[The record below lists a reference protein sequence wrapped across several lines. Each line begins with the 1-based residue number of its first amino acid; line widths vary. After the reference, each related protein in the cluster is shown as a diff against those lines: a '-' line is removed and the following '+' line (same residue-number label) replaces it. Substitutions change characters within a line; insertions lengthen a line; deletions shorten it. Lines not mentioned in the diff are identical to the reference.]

1 MSPAVMGSREQVLRD
16 GREKTPPGWRFSG
29 MAKTPGD
36 SSESL
41 LITVSFTDEHTT
53 LIDLTQ
59 TTIQLG
65 TRTQAGWGTKKPCG
79 TTPTTRCVLTR
90 ARKE

>member
-1 MSPAVMGSREQVLRD
+1 VRSVLVSPAVMGSREQMSRD
-16 GREKTPPGWRFSG
+16 GREKTPPEWRPSG

-36 SSESL
+36 SSEPL
-41 LITVSFTDEHTT
+41 LITASFTDEHTT

-65 TRTQAGWGTKKPCG
+65 TRTQVGMG
-79 TTPTTRCVLTR
+79 R
-90 ARKE
+90 